1 MTANDAYVAVI
12 FTSVR
17 TEHHQGEY
25 AIWASRMDELVRE
38 QPGYIEHASVRDHL
52 TRFGIT
58 VAYFADDASAAAWKE
73 LAEHVEAQR
82 LGREMFYEE
91 YSVRVATV
99 YRSYEFIAPT

>member
-1 MTANDAYVAVI
+1 MSANNAYVAVI

-17 TEHHQGEY
+17 TENHQGEY
-25 AIWASRMDELVRE
+25 AIWASRMDELVRA
-38 QPGYIEHASVRDHL
+38 QPGFIEYTSVRDPI

-58 VAYFADDASAAAWKE
+58 VAYFADDASAVAWKQ

-82 LGREMFYEE
+82 LGREIFYSE

-99 YRSYEFIAPT
+99 YRSYEFMAPQ